1 MSINVS
7 EDAIRSALTFI
18 PADDRDLWLRIGM
31 ALKSEFGDT
40 GFAMF
45 EEWSQ
50 AAENFDIKA
59 VKSTWKSFK
68 LGGGVTIATL
78 IAEAKQR
85 GFDPK
90 RYAPSAPLSSEE
102 REAMQ
107 RTRKERDR
115 AAAAEVAAKQE
126 AAMTTALKTWSA
138 AAESGESSYLV
149 RKAITGYGVRY
160 ASDSFLVPLLDETGK
175 LWNVQQ
181 VFADGKKRFLQG
193 GRVSG
198 CFHIIGDIVSADW
211 VLVAEGYATAATLHE
226 ALGCAVVVA
235 FNANN
240 IKHVVRVLHQKY
252 PTAKLLICADDDR
265 ETETR
270 TGKNPGIIAAM
281 EAAEAVGGY
290 WCKPDALPDGGTD
303 YNDLAIASGLDTVR
317 AQIAIAMDAANIQAS
332 PAVAAKVSIAG
343 TDKSKRKKTPPASA
357 KGASGGEAPAPRPF
371 FRVDEGGVWYHG

>member
-1 MSINVS
+1 MQVKKLALYLVFRSFAWSQVS
-7 EDAIRSALTFI
+7 GCTTRL
-18 PADDRDLWLRIGM
+18 

-149 RKAITGYGVRY
+149 RKAIAGYGVRY

-198 CFHIIGDIVSADW
+198 CFHIIGDIVSSDW

-235 FNANN
+235 FNASN

-252 PTAKLLICADDDR
+252 PTAKLLICADDDC

-317 AQIAIAMDAANIQAS
+317 AQIAIAMDAANTQAS
-332 PAVAAKVSIAG
+332 PSAG
-343 TDKSKRKKTPPASA
+343 PFWVFLTH
-357 KGASGGEAPAPRPF
+357 GHCAPRSVSSCS
-371 FRVDEGGVWYHG
+371 FRYASFLFRWVLSLRPNLNVAFSNMF